1 MKKTVFALVAA
12 AVVSGAPL
20 AVSGA
25 FAMENEL
32 TMLEQ
37 AVNKEFVRY
46 GLEGI
51 DMGDLTVNQ
60 LAEIRAVV
68 NGSDYS
74 DAEIKQ
80 RLETIVTQ

>member
-1 MKKTVFALVAA
+1 MKRTAFALVAA
-12 AVVSGAPL
+12 ALVSGAPL
-20 AVSGA
+20 AVGGA

-68 NGSDYS
+68 NGSDFS

-80 RLETIVTQ
+80 RLETIVSQ